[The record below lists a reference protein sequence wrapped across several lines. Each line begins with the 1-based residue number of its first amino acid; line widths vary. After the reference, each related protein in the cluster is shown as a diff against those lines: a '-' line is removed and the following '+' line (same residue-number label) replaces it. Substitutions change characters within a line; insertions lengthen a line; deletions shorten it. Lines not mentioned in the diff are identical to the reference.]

1 MKLEMTKANMIIKII
16 LTLSLGANILLF
28 AGLAHDEGQI
38 RRVNAEIQEH
48 NRQVALQLATYR
60 GELMQMKKDHPILF
74 HNLQIPPE
82 AK

>member
-1 MKLEMTKANMIIKII
+1 L
-16 LTLSLGANILLF
+16 
-28 AGLAHDEGQI
+28 AGLAHDENQI

-60 GELMQMKKDHPILF
+60 GELIQMKKDHPILF

-82 AK
+82 TK

>member
-1 MKLEMTKANMIIKII
+1 MEMTKTNMRIKII
-16 LTLSLGANILLF
+16 LILSFAANILLL
-28 AGLAHDEGQI
+28 AGLAHDENQI

-60 GELMQMKKDHPILF
+60 GELIQMKKDHPILF

-82 AK
+82 TK